1 MTTPPV
7 FMQASL
13 VKDRYKGAMATYGN
27 SFWFKPDILTY
38 LYERGMTRGE
48 IFRALNANAV
58 DIGSLKE
65 ELIKIAPGLEEE
77 IVKTFDSYGK

>member
-1 MTTPPV
+1 MWGY

-13 VKDRYKGAMATYGN
+13 MKDRYKGAMATYGD

-38 LYERGMTRGE
+38 LYERGMERGE
-48 IFRALNANAV
+48 IYRALNANAV

-65 ELIKIAPGLEEE
+65 ELIKIAPGLEDE
-77 IVKTFDSYGK
+77 IVETFQRYGR